1 MTSIHREI
9 LIRVPSEQV
18 WAALSDVGALYTKLV
33 PGFVTD
39 CVFDGHARMV
49 TFGNGLSVREVIIDV
64 SAEEKRVSWSAE
76 GGNLRHY
83 NASAQVVHSGGSTC
97 RVVWIADLLPH
108 EAAPAI
114 ANMIEQGLETMK
126 RHLEQVNAAA

>member
-1 MTSIHREI
+1 MASIHRET
-9 LIRVPSEQV
+9 LIRVPSEKV
-18 WAALSDVGALYTKLV
+18 WAALSDVGALHTKLV

-39 CVFDGHARMV
+39 CVFDGHTRMV

-64 SAEEKRVSWSAE
+64 SAEEKRVAWSAE

-83 NASAQVVHSGGSTC
+83 NASAQVVNSGGNTC

-108 EAAPAI
+108 EAAPGI
-114 ANMIEQGLETMK
+114 ASMIEQGLEAMK